1 VGRKTLTQSINQPIK
16 RGSSFSRTFQD
27 LDQIPGLSR
36 PGKCEFKNPRTF
48 QDL

>member
-1 VGRKTLTQSINQPIK
+1 MLKNVP
-16 RGSSFSRTFQD
+16 RGWSFSRTFQD

-36 PGKCEFKNPRTF
+36 HGKCDLKNSRTF